1 MWYNIIPYFHKKNQ
15 MDYVEK
21 IDNFNKS
28 KTGEN
33 KEEKN
38 NIELIIWI
46 KNAKIEL
53 YNFENAAL
61 G

>member
-1 MWYNIIPYFHKKNQ
+1 MWYSITPYFHIKNQ
-15 MDYVEK
+15 IDYMEK

-46 KNAKIEL
+46 KNAKMEL
-53 YNFENAAL
+53 YNFENASL